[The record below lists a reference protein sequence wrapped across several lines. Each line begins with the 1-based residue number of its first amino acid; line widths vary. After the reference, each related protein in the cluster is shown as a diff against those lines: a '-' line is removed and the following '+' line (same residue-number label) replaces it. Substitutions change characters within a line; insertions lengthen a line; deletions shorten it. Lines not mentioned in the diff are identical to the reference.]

1 MADIDDLNLRAE
13 RRIAWQADLPEGVT
27 PIAVLFGRDESGV
40 GEVQVAIVAAGS
52 RPTKQV
58 LEGVHRA
65 RSSSTTMP
73 VVVAAVHGA
82 LVTLFEAKHN
92 ALSGLSRTQAER
104 LLQSILDEADGLAA
118 QQQIDAIWR
127 SADADGHLGYRNN
140 FLFATYHLKE
150 DVPRRPDWAEACER
164 SCAIVDK
171 SGRDL
176 VDALGF
182 SAEPATGRGDRAL
195 LLRATS
201 GSRRAIAVLLD
212 ETEHFDQPSAHNR
225 ISPVAHGLQLAAQA
239 EVPWVV
245 VLRRTTLRLYPGRD
259 GVGVGQRG
267 QSDTFFELDL
277 AMLDPALVGLLTLIF
292 SAEAL
297 EKDGSAD
304 QILQGS
310 ARYAASLGNR
320 LRERIYSDVMPPLA
334 EAIARRLP
342 PIGVDL
348 DAQGLKLSYALAMRV
363 MFRLLFVAY
372 GEATGLLPA
381 GRNGDYD
388 RASLRGFAERAAQRS
403 EDDYAGDAASIWHQ
417 VIALWQAVYHGNQA
431 WAVPAYGGDLFDPR
445 TEEGELIEKLDLSD
459 AVVGPALRA
468 LLTDVTED
476 GVRGPVDFRSL
487 QVREF
492 GTIYEGLL
500 ECSVSLAETDLTLET
515 SGAFRPARQGEP
527 IEVEAGEPYFHT
539 TSGDRK
545 ATGSY
550 YTPKVIVDHLIER
563 SVQPALARHL
573 ARVKALVDE
582 GKDRAAADLFWDF
595 RVGDLAM
602 GSGHFLIA
610 AIDKIEQGMRDFL
623 ATCSLPA
630 IEAELERLAGRAR
643 DALGEDVEA
652 AQQIN
657 NAQLLRRQIARRCI
671 YGLDINPLAVELAR
685 LAVWIHTFVPGLPM
699 STLSHGLVLGN
710 SLTGIGTVDEA
721 LDALEPKRKPG
732 QGTFF
737 DDIIQSE
744 LARAR
749 DRLLDYAAADEASKA
764 EVEHSG
770 ELLAAAR
777 DASATARR
785 IFDAAVAVRAG
796 DVPQRAIISDAGLE
810 ELVSHPKVAEV
821 TAKLQPAHMPVLFP
835 EVFLRDNPGFDVL
848 VGNPPWEKLH
858 VEEHQWWGLRFP
870 GLRSLPAKERDARLA
885 EIRAERPDL
894 VAEYEADVRETAA
907 VNKAVA
913 SGPYPGLGAAHLDLY
928 QAFAWRFWALLRQCG
943 RAANVLPRGALSGS
957 ALAAWRRDVLTSGAF
972 EDVCIITNNRQWA
985 FEQVDPRYT
994 VGLVVIARSGEPV
1007 VRVAGPFFSEDELR
1021 AGRLSLSEMPADEF
1035 LAWSSTAAFPLLPD
1049 PMSTEVFS
1057 RMKQSPRFDEVRAD
1071 WDFRPVQGDFNAT
1084 GDKDKFEFD
1093 IDEPR
1098 GRVPVLA
1105 GASFNLWEPD
1115 FGSPYAYAR
1124 PEVIRPALA
1133 DKLARATRNA
1143 RSAYYGM
1150 TFAQGELPM
1159 DRPRI
1164 AFRDVTNQTNS
1175 RTTVVALLP
1184 PGAATVHNAPVLV
1197 NRRANG
1203 RPEAYLLGVMS
1214 SIPFDWVSRR
1224 WVELHLTFE
1233 VLSLLPVPRWTPGS
1247 AWTEQVIELAGRL
1260 AAVDGR
1266 YREWADEVGVPVG
1279 SVTSEAEKEDLVAEL
1294 DALVSLLYGLERDH
1308 VEHVFATFHRGW
1320 DYEERLAAAL
1330 RHYDRW
1336 KSA

>member
-40 GEVQVAIVAAGS
+40 GEVQVAIVAAVS

-164 SCAIVDK
+164 SRAIVDK

-342 PIGVDL
+342 PLGVDL

-381 GRNGDYD
+381 GRNPDYD
-388 RASLRGFAERAAQRS
+388 RASLRGFAERAAQLF

-445 TEEGELIEKLDLSD
+445 TQEGELIEKLDLSD

-630 IEAELERLAGRAR
+630 VEAELERLAGRAR

-835 EVFLRDNPGFDVL
+835 EVFLRGNPGFDVL
-848 VGNPPWEKLH
+848 VGNPPWEKAK
-858 VEEHQWWGLRFP
+858 VEEHQWWGMHIP
-870 GLRSLPAKERDARLA
+870 GLRSMPQARKNAVLA
-885 EIRAERPDL
+885 EYRASRPDL
-894 VAEYEADVRETAA
+894 EHAYRADVEAA
-907 VNKAVA
+907 DAFRKVLVK
-913 SGPYPGLGAAHLDLY
+913 GPYPGLGSGGDPDLY
-928 QAFAWRFWALLRQCG
+928 QAFAWRFWSLVRKGG
-943 RAANVLPRGALSGS
+943 RAAIVLPRGALSGS

-985 FEQVDPRYT
+985 FDQVHPQYT
-994 VGLVVIARSGEPV
+994 VGLVVVGRSGEPV
-1007 VRVAGPFFSEDELR
+1007 VRVAGPFLSEDELR
-1021 AGRLSLSEMPADEF
+1021 AGRLSLSEVPADEF
-1035 LAWSSTAAFPLLPD
+1035 LAWSTTAAFPLLPD
-1049 PMSTEVFS
+1049 PMSTEVF
-1057 RMKQSPRFDEVRAD
+1057 RLMKQSPRFDEVRPD
-1071 WDFRPVQGDFNAT
+1071 WEFRPIAELHSSA
-1084 GDKDKFEFD
+1084 DKALYEFD
-1093 IDEPR
+1093 TDEPR

-1105 GASFNLWEPD
+1105 GASFNLWDPD
-1115 FGSPYAYAR
+1115 FGSPYAYAQ

-1143 RSAYYGM
+1143 RSAYQGM
-1150 TFAQGELPM
+1150 TFPPGVLPM
-1159 DRPRI
+1159 DRARI

-1175 RTTVVALLP
+1175 RTTVACLLP
-1184 PGAATVHNAPVLV
+1184 PNVAVTEMAPVIV
-1197 NRRANG
+1197 RRQGDERA
-1203 RPEAYLLGVMS
+1203 EAFLLGVLS
-1214 SIPFDWVSRR
+1214 SIPFDWASRR
-1224 WVELHLTFE
+1224 WVELHLKFN
-1233 VLSLLPVPRWTPGS
+1233 VINALAVPEFDTQDARCGR
-1247 AWTEQVIELAGRL
+1247 VIELAGRL

-1294 DALVSLLYGLERDH
+1294 DALVSLLYGLERHH

-1320 DYEERLAAAL
+1320 DYEERLATAL

>member
-52 RPTKQV
+52 RPTKQM

-164 SCAIVDK
+164 SRAIVDK

-342 PIGVDL
+342 PLGVDL

-445 TEEGELIEKLDLSD
+445 TQEGELIEKLDLSD

-500 ECSVSLAETDLTLET
+500 ECSVSLAETDLTLGT

-527 IEVEAGEPYFHT
+527 IEVEGGEPYFHT

-630 IEAELERLAGRAR
+630 VEAELERLAGRAR

-848 VGNPPWEKLH
+848 VGNPPWEKAK
-858 VEEHQWWGLRFP
+858 VEEHQWWGMHIP
-870 GLRSLPAKERDARLA
+870 GLRSMPQARKNAVLA
-885 EIRAERPDL
+885 EYRASRADL
-894 VAEYEADVRETAA
+894 EHAYRADVEAA
-907 VNKAVA
+907 DAFRKVLVK
-913 SGPYPGLGAAHLDLY
+913 GPYPGLGSGGDPDLY
-928 QAFAWRFWALLRQCG
+928 QAFAWRFWSLVRKGG
-943 RAANVLPRGALSGS
+943 RAAIVLPRGALSGS

-994 VGLVVIARSGEPV
+994 VGLVVVARSGEPV

-1021 AGRLSLSEMPADEF
+1021 AGRLSLSEVPADEF

-1049 PMSTEVFS
+1049 PMSTEVF
-1057 RMKQSPRFDEVRAD
+1057 RLMKQSPRFDEVRPD
-1071 WDFRPVQGDFNAT
+1071 WDFRPYRELDASL
-1084 GDKDKFEFD
+1084 DKDKFEFD

-1175 RTTVVALLP
+1175 RTTLVCLIPA
-1184 PGAATVHNAPVLV
+1184 GSATVHNAPVLV

-1279 SVTSEAEKEDLVAEL
+1279 SVASEAEKVDLVAEL
-1294 DALVSLLYGLERDH
+1294 DALVSLLYGLERHH

-1320 DYEERLAAAL
+1320 DYEERLTAAL